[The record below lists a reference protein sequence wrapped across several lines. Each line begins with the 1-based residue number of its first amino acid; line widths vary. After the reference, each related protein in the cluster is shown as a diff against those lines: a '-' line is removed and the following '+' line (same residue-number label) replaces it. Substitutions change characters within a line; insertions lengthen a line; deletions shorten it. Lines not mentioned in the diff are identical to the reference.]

1 MSHFIIREVNQAD
14 VSFLWEM
21 LYYAARMA
29 EDGAE
34 NWEAAKSVPFLA
46 QYVADWGKA
55 GDFGLVAF
63 DLNAN
68 QNVGAAWV
76 RLLTND
82 KASVTYHDDQ
92 TPELAIAVTPTCVGN
107 GIGTALLTKL
117 IAEARHR
124 YPALVLSV
132 RADNPAF
139 QLYQRMG
146 FVVTSE
152 IVNRV
157 GTLSYKMLLK
167 FE

>member
-1 MSHFIIREVNQAD
+1 MSQFMIREVNQAD
-14 VSFLWEM
+14 VPFLWEM
-21 LYYAARMA
+21 LYYAAHMA
-29 EDGAE
+29 EDGVAG
-34 NWEAAKSVPFLA
+34 WEAAKSVPFLA
-46 QYVADWGKA
+46 QYVVDWGKA

-63 DLNAN
+63 DLNSN
-68 QNVGAAWV
+68 QNMGAVWV
-76 RLLTND
+76 RLLING

-92 TPELAIAVTPTCVGN
+92 TPELAIAVTPAWLGH

-117 IAEARHR
+117 IAEARHH

-132 RADNPAF
+132 RADNPAL

-146 FVVTSE
+146 FVVTAE